1 MNRFPDEIPYADLS
15 AYFTLSDR
23 DLQASQRPRG
33 DHNRLGFALQ
43 LCALRYLGFVPD
55 DLSTTPP
62 AAVHFIAGQLDLA
75 PAVIQRYGRRLHTRT
90 EHVLQVQAYLGFR
103 KATAADLEALAQWL
117 LERALEHDKPTL

>member
-1 MNRFPDEIPYADLS
+1 MGD
-15 AYFTLSDR
+15 
-23 DLQASQRPRG
+23 RPRV
-33 DHNRLGFALQ
+33 DKVRVYHVLKTQ
-43 LCALRYLGFVPD
+43 YEPLGFVPD

-117 LERALEHDKPTL
+117 LERALEHDKPTLLLQLACEQLRREGIVRPGITRLER